1 MVPNSITPAP
11 VFRSLVFG
19 QDESGYNE
27 LNVSFAALS
36 FSNER
41 KIQYK
46 SRILGYSDWT
56 DPTSDNR
63 LRLMNLPALFFPKT
77 YTLEVL
83 AANDSGLW
91 SEEPLQHV
99 FAVKPAWW
107 LRWYTLGLAV
117 LIVGVVVLT
126 LRRQKL
132 EAISERDKAERY
144 AAEADAKSR
153 ELKETFDQLDDEH
166 KHRER
171 LQAKNAELQA
181 ENQTA
186 ARQLIQA
193 DKLATLGTL
202 VAGVAHDIANPTG
215 LIQGALTSS
224 GAIRTEI
231 QSTIRELLSD
241 DSEEAK
247 ALLGQFESQF
257 TNQES
262 AAKDIALA
270 AARIGEINSAIRN
283 QSRVDLAPGIVTLRT
298 LVDECLTITR
308 SRLIGIEVELCFEES
323 AVVQVI
329 RSQFGQVLINLISN
343 AADAIG
349 EVKGKA
355 KGGHIRLSAKVEDK
369 TLREFT
375 IEDSGPGI
383 PEDVREKILNPFL
396 RRRKLVREL
405 GLGCPLSCAFLTF
418 MDSLYP
424 LKTRQ
429 TSGERRWS
437 LPVTVSIKRSL
448 SA

>member
-1 MVPNSITPAP
+1 MTLKKQRP
-11 VFRSLVFG
+11 FWDSLSR
-19 QDESGYNE
+19 Q
-27 LNVSFAALS
+27 FA
-36 FSNER
+36 
-41 KIQYK
+41 
-46 SRILGYSDWT
+46 
-56 DPTSDNR
+56 
-63 LRLMNLPALFFPKT
+63 
-77 YTLEVL
+77 
-83 AANDSGLW
+83 
-91 SEEPLQHV
+91 
-99 FAVKPAWW
+99 
-107 LRWYTLGLAV
+107 
-117 LIVGVVVLT
+117 
-126 LRRQKL
+126 
-132 EAISERDKAERY
+132 
-144 AAEADAKSR
+144 
-153 ELKETFDQLDDEH
+153 
-166 KHRER
+166 
-171 LQAKNAELQA
+171 
-181 ENQTA
+181 
-186 ARQLIQA
+186 
-193 DKLATLGTL
+193 
-202 VAGVAHDIANPTG
+202 
-215 LIQGALTSS
+215 
-224 GAIRTEI
+224 
-231 QSTIRELLSD
+231 
-241 DSEEAK
+241 
-247 ALLGQFESQF
+247 
-257 TNQES
+257 NQES

-383 PEDVREKILNPFL
+383 PEDVREKVLEPFL

-429 TSGERRWS
+429 TSRGAKMVIARNSEH
-437 LPVTVSIKRSL
+437 
-448 SA
+448 

>member
-1 MVPNSITPAP
+1 M
-11 VFRSLVFG
+11 
-19 QDESGYNE
+19 
-27 LNVSFAALS
+27 
-36 FSNER
+36 
-41 KIQYK
+41 
-46 SRILGYSDWT
+46 
-56 DPTSDNR
+56 
-63 LRLMNLPALFFPKT
+63 
-77 YTLEVL
+77 
-83 AANDSGLW
+83 
-91 SEEPLQHV
+91 
-99 FAVKPAWW
+99 
-107 LRWYTLGLAV
+107 
-117 LIVGVVVLT
+117 
-126 LRRQKL
+126 
-132 EAISERDKAERY
+132 
-144 AAEADAKSR
+144 
-153 ELKETFDQLDDEH
+153 
-166 KHRER
+166 
-171 LQAKNAELQA
+171 
-181 ENQTA
+181 
-186 ARQLIQA
+186 
-193 DKLATLGTL
+193 
-202 VAGVAHDIANPTG
+202 
-215 LIQGALTSS
+215 IQGALTSS

-369 TLREFT
+369 TLQEFT

-383 PEDVREKILNPFL
+383 PEDVREKILEPFFTT
-396 RRRKLVREL
+396 KEVGKGT
-405 GLGCPLSCAFLTF
+405 GLGMPIVLRIL
-418 MDSLYP
+418 DLHG
-424 LKTRQ
+424 L
-429 TSGERRWS
+429 
-437 LPVTVSIKRSL
+437 SL
-448 SA
+448 SIEDSADFGGAKMVIARNGEH

>member
-1 MVPNSITPAP
+1 M
-11 VFRSLVFG
+11 
-19 QDESGYNE
+19 
-27 LNVSFAALS
+27 
-36 FSNER
+36 
-41 KIQYK
+41 
-46 SRILGYSDWT
+46 
-56 DPTSDNR
+56 
-63 LRLMNLPALFFPKT
+63 
-77 YTLEVL
+77 
-83 AANDSGLW
+83 
-91 SEEPLQHV
+91 
-99 FAVKPAWW
+99 
-107 LRWYTLGLAV
+107 

-215 LIQGALTSS
+215 LIQGALTST

-383 PEDVREKILNPFL
+383 PEDVREKILEPFL

-429 TSGERRWS
+429 TSGS
-437 LPVTVSIKRSL
+437 KDGYYP
-448 SA
+448 